1 MLEKN
6 VTTAQIETTTT
17 QCMQEILQQMY
28 FIKMT
33 KIQMKCNNGMAIIRR
48 QNNSSLHAYHYINL
62 SQIIY
67 ISVPHPTLAP

>member
-1 MLEKN
+1 MTVLGLKNKKINTKCKRVKGKMLEKN

-33 KIQMKCNNGMAIIRR
+33 KI
-48 QNNSSLHAYHYINL
+48 
-62 SQIIY
+62 
-67 ISVPHPTLAP
+67 